1 MLFHYLLQE
10 KFEKKDTQ
18 KKCEEAHKDFSLF
31 SHSSYCALQ
40 VEEEASCS
48 PSFDELIDSQAD
60 TNVIQTQSIGMFLLL
75 LSMKQW
81 GYCYHLS
88 LLLYHVRLSIN

>member
-81 GYCYHLS
+81 GYCHRLS

>member
-10 KFEKKDTQ
+10 KLEKEDTQ
-18 KKCEEAHKDFSLF
+18 KKCEEAHKEFSLF

-75 LSMKQW
+75 LLSMKQW
-81 GYCYHLS
+81 
-88 LLLYHVRLSIN
+88 